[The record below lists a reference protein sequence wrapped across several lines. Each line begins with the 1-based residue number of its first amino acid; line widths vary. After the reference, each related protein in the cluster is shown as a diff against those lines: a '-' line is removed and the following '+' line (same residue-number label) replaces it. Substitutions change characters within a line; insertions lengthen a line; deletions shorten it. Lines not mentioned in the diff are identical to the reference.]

1 MFNILLVEDD
11 DNLRRLM
18 ATVLKRNRFNVLP
31 AANGKEA
38 IDLAENNHVDLMVCD
53 IMLPEVN
60 GYEVTRAIR
69 EYNDNMPVIMVTALE
84 TLDDKRRGFAT
95 GADDYMVKPID
106 TDELIMRINALLRRA
121 KATNERRIS
130 VGNIEIDLDSMTV
143 NHDGE
148 ISTLPKK
155 EFFLLFKLLSMPNHI
170 FTRSALMDELWGP
183 DSDTDERT
191 IDVHVKRLRERLD
204 EIGVTQFE
212 IVTVRGLGYKVIKH
226 V

>member
-18 ATVLKRNRFNVLP
+18 ATVLKRSRFNVFQ

-38 IDLAENNHVDLMVCD
+38 IDLADNNHIDLMVCD

-60 GYEVTRAIR
+60 GYEVTRSIR
-69 EYNDNMPVIMVTALE
+69 EFNDRLPVIMVTSLE
-84 TLDDKRRGFAT
+84 TLDDKRRGFLS

-130 VGNIEIDLDSMTV
+130 FGALEIDMDSMTV
-143 NHDGE
+143 NYDGQL
-148 ISTLPKK
+148 ITLPKK
-155 EFFLLFKLLSMPNHI
+155 EFFLLFKLLSMPDHI
-170 FTRSALMDELWGP
+170 FTRTALMDELWGP
-183 DSDTDERT
+183 DSDTDVRT
-191 IDVHVKRLRERLD
+191 IDVHVKRLRERL
-204 EIGVTQFE
+204 EEAGVTQFE
-212 IVTVRGLGYKVIKH
+212 IVTVRGLGYKAIKH

>member
-18 ATVLKRNRFNVLP
+18 ATVLKRNRFNVFQ

-38 IDLAENNHVDLMVCD
+38 IDLAENNHIDLMVCD

-60 GYEVTRAIR
+60 GYEVTMSVR
-69 EYNDNMPVIMVTALE
+69 EFNEGLPVIMVTALE
-84 TLDDKRRGFAT
+84 TLDDKRRGFAS

-130 VGNIEIDLDSMTV
+130 IGNLEIDLDSMTV
-143 NHDGE
+143 NFDGE
-148 ISTLPKK
+148 VFTLPRK
-155 EFFLLFKLLSMPNHI
+155 EFFLLFKLLSTPNHI

-191 IDVHVKRLRERLD
+191 IDVHVKRLRERLE

-212 IVTVRGLGYKVIKH
+212 IVTVRGLGYKLIKH

>member
-1 MFNILLVEDD
+1 
-11 DNLRRLM
+11 
-18 ATVLKRNRFNVLP
+18 
-31 AANGKEA
+31 
-38 IDLAENNHVDLMVCD
+38 
-53 IMLPEVN
+53 
-60 GYEVTRAIR
+60 
-69 EYNDNMPVIMVTALE
+69 
-84 TLDDKRRGFAT
+84 
-95 GADDYMVKPID
+95 
-106 TDELIMRINALLRRA
+106 
-121 KATNERRIS
+121 
-130 VGNIEIDLDSMTV
+130 MTV

>member
-18 ATVLKRNRFNVLP
+18 ATVLKRNRFNVLQ
-31 AANGKEA
+31 AANGKDA
-38 IDLAENNHVDLMVCD
+38 IDLAENNHIDLMVCD

-69 EYNDNMPVIMVTALE
+69 EYNENMPVIMVTALE
-84 TLDDKRRGFAT
+84 TLDDKRRGFAS

-130 VGNIEIDLDSMTV
+130 IGNLEIDLDSMTV
-143 NHDGE
+143 NFDGE
-148 ISTLPKK
+148 VFTLPRK
-155 EFFLLFKLLSMPNHI
+155 EFFLLFKLLSTPNHI

-191 IDVHVKRLRERLD
+191 IDVHIKRLREHLE

-212 IVTVRGLGYKVIKH
+212 IITVRGLGYKLIKH

>member
-18 ATVLKRNRFNVLP
+18 ATVLKRNRFNVLQ

-38 IDLAENNHVDLMVCD
+38 IDLAENNHIDLMVCD

-60 GYEVTRAIR
+60 GYEVTMSVR
-69 EYNDNMPVIMVTALE
+69 EFNEGLPVIMVTALE
-84 TLDDKRRGFAT
+84 TLDDKRRGFAS

-130 VGNIEIDLDSMTV
+130 IGNLEIDLDSMTV
-143 NHDGE
+143 NFDGE
-148 ISTLPKK
+148 VFTLPRK
-155 EFFLLFKLLSMPNHI
+155 EFFLLFKLLSTPNHI

-191 IDVHVKRLRERLD
+191 IDVHVKRLREHLE

-212 IVTVRGLGYKVIKH
+212 IITVRGLGYKLIKH

>member
-18 ATVLKRNRFNVLP
+18 ATVLKRNRFNVLQ
-31 AANGKEA
+31 AANGKDA

-95 GADDYMVKPID
+95 GADD
-106 TDELIMRINALLRRA
+106 
-121 KATNERRIS
+121 
-130 VGNIEIDLDSMTV
+130 
-143 NHDGE
+143 
-148 ISTLPKK
+148 
-155 EFFLLFKLLSMPNHI
+155 
-170 FTRSALMDELWGP
+170 
-183 DSDTDERT
+183 
-191 IDVHVKRLRERLD
+191 
-204 EIGVTQFE
+204 
-212 IVTVRGLGYKVIKH
+212 
-226 V
+226 

>member
-18 ATVLKRNRFNVLP
+18 ATVLKRNRFNVLQ
-31 AANGKEA
+31 AANGKDA
-38 IDLAENNHVDLMVCD
+38 IDLAENNHIDLMVCD

>member
-18 ATVLKRNRFNVLP
+18 ATVLKRNRFNVFQ

-38 IDLAENNHVDLMVCD
+38 IDLAENNHIDLMVCD

-60 GYEVTRAIR
+60 GYEVTMSVR
-69 EYNDNMPVIMVTALE
+69 EFNEGLPVIMVTALE
-84 TLDDKRRGFAT
+84 TLDDKRRGFAS

-130 VGNIEIDLDSMTV
+130 VGNLEIDLDSMTV
-143 NHDGE
+143 NFDGE
-148 ISTLPKK
+148 VFTLPRK
-155 EFFLLFKLLSMPNHI
+155 EFFLLFKLLSTPNHI

-191 IDVHVKRLRERLD
+191 IDVHVKRLRERLE

-212 IVTVRGLGYKVIKH
+212 IITVRGLGYKLIKH

>member
-1 MFNILLVEDD
+1 
-11 DNLRRLM
+11 
-18 ATVLKRNRFNVLP
+18 
-31 AANGKEA
+31 
-38 IDLAENNHVDLMVCD
+38 
-53 IMLPEVN
+53 
-60 GYEVTRAIR
+60 
-69 EYNDNMPVIMVTALE
+69 
-84 TLDDKRRGFAT
+84 
-95 GADDYMVKPID
+95 MVKPID

>member
-18 ATVLKRNRFNVLP
+18 ATVLKRNRFNVLQ
-31 AANGKEA
+31 AANGKDA

-60 GYEVTRAIR
+60 GYEVTMSVR
-69 EYNDNMPVIMVTALE
+69 EFNEGLPVIMVTALE
-84 TLDDKRRGFAT
+84 TLDDKRRGFAS

-130 VGNIEIDLDSMTV
+130 IGNLEIDLDSMTV
-143 NHDGE
+143 NFDGE
-148 ISTLPKK
+148 VFTLPRK
-155 EFFLLFKLLSMPNHI
+155 EFFLLFKLLSTPNHI

-191 IDVHVKRLRERLD
+191 IDVHVKRLREHLD

-212 IVTVRGLGYKVIKH
+212 IVTVRGLGYKLIKH

>member
-18 ATVLKRNRFNVLP
+18 ATVLKRNRFNVFQ

-38 IDLAENNHVDLMVCD
+38 IDLAENNHIDLMVCD

-60 GYEVTRAIR
+60 GYEVTMSVR
-69 EYNDNMPVIMVTALE
+69 EFNEGLPVIMVTALE
-84 TLDDKRRGFAT
+84 TLDDKRRGFAS

-143 NHDGE
+143 NFDGE
-148 ISTLPKK
+148 VFTLPRK
-155 EFFLLFKLLSMPNHI
+155 EFFLLFKLLSTPNHI

-191 IDVHVKRLRERLD
+191 IDVHVKRLRERLE

-212 IVTVRGLGYKVIKH
+212 IITVRGLGYKLIKH

>member
-18 ATVLKRNRFNVLP
+18 ATVLKRNRFNVLQ
-31 AANGKEA
+31 AANGKDA
-38 IDLAENNHVDLMVCD
+38 IDLAENNHIDLMVCD

-60 GYEVTRAIR
+60 GYEVTMSVR
-69 EYNDNMPVIMVTALE
+69 EFNEGLPVIMVTALE
-84 TLDDKRRGFAT
+84 TLDDKRRGFAS

-130 VGNIEIDLDSMTV
+130 IGNLEIDLDSMTV
-143 NHDGE
+143 NFDGE
-148 ISTLPKK
+148 VFTLPRK
-155 EFFLLFKLLSMPNHI
+155 EFFLLFKLLSTPNHI

-191 IDVHVKRLRERLD
+191 IDVHVKRLREHLD

-212 IVTVRGLGYKVIKH
+212 IVTVRGLGYKLIKH